1 MVLNIAIGATAAGVQ
16 EYVKFREEFQFKF
29 QNGTD
34 GLLLN
39 FWSTDLIPSDNPVR
53 IICRV
58 VARWL
63 LFITERQLISTSIH
77 NVHNI

>member
-16 EYVKFREEFQFKF
+16 EYVKFREEFQFK
-29 QNGTD
+29 TEPSDPD

-39 FWSTDLIPSDNPVR
+39 FWSTDLIPSDNPAR

-58 VARWL
+58 IARWL

-77 NVHNI
+77 NI